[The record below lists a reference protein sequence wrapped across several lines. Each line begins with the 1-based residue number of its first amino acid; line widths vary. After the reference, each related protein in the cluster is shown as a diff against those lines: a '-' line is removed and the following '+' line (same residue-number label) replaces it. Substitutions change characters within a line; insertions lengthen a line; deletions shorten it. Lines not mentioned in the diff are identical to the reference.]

1 MLSPRNQ
8 YLKLRRQAMRLMMIG
23 DLQRYMRTLRELHDL
38 RSRFG
43 MAA

>member
-1 MLSPRNQ
+1 MLSPRKH

-23 DLQRYMRTLRELHDL
+23 DLQRYMRTLREMHEL
-38 RSRFG
+38 RGRIG